1 MGQSA
6 FKKKRGKELTK
17 KMLIEKIEEMTTLMI
32 FMEQTLTEWEV
43 WFRLL
48 KLQKDGNTSEEFANI
63 VLDGPIFEGEMSE
76 KIMESIRQNV
86 PEFEPKTEEEMAE
99 QDRPALFD
107 ASGNVIEKSVKQ
119 DVDEN
124 AKTQEEEQS

>member
-1 MGQSA
+1 MAQSA
-6 FKKKRGKELTK
+6 FRNKKGKNLTK

-48 KLQKDGNTSEEFANI
+48 KLQKDGNTPEEFANI
-63 VLDGPIFEGEMSE
+63 VLDGPIFEGSMSA
-76 KIMESIRQNV
+76 KIMESVRANV
-86 PEFEPKTEEEMAE
+86 PTFEPKSEEEKAE

-124 AKTQEEEQS
+124 AQIEEEQP